1 MLGLLTVYVLVNIG
15 AIVYFRKDKGRSM
28 FKHVLA
34 PVIGILV
41 LIYPIYTSLWPIPAF
56 PMNTFPYIAI
66 AWFLIGLWVAAKRR
80 KVTTRLED
88 F

>member
-1 MLGLLTVYVLVNIG
+1 
-15 AIVYFRKDKGRSM
+15 M

-56 PMNTFPYIAI
+56 PDEHLPIHRDHLVPDRSMGRNQ
-66 AWFLIGLWVAAKRR
+66 AAQC
-80 KVTTRLED
+80 
-88 F
+88 

>member
-1 MLGLLTVYVLVNIG
+1 
-15 AIVYFRKDKGRSM
+15 
-28 FKHVLA
+28 
-34 PVIGILV
+34 
-41 LIYPIYTSLWPIPAF
+41 
-56 PMNTFPYIAI
+56 MNTFPYIAI